1 MLLHKLKNIFQKAK
15 LPLKDVVQS
24 AVFGGKREDYNFI
37 EEQLILSD
45 IGIETTQKII
55 KKLKERVKE
64 GVIIGRENIVEELKK
79 ILKEILKDPVYFNLD
94 ETNIILVSGVNGSGK
109 TTSIGKLANY
119 LVKNEKKVLLGACD
133 TFRAAAFDQIEIWG
147 NRANSFVYIP
157 ENEKE
162 PAAAAFESVKYGIE
176 NRFDKII
183 IDTAGRM
190 HTNKNL
196 MEELKKLYNVLKLK
210 FPQLP
215 IFSILIIDATNGKN
229 TLQQAKNF
237 KEAVNIDTI
246 FLTKMDGTAK
256 GGSVI
261 TIADELCLP
270 ISYIGVGEGIDDLE
284 FFDKDLFVNSIL

>member
-24 AVFGGKREDYNFI
+24 AFFGGKREDYEFI
-37 EEQLILSD
+37 EEQLLLSD
-45 IGIETTQKII
+45 IGVETTQKIM
-55 KKLKERVKE
+55 KKLKDRVKE
-64 GVIIGRENIVEELKK
+64 GVVIGRENIIEELKK
-79 ILKEILKDPVYFNLD
+79 ILKEILKDPVYFNL
-94 ETNIILVSGVNGSGK
+94 EGTSVILVSGVNGSGK

-119 LVKNEKKVLLGACD
+119 LVKNKKKVLLGACD
-133 TFRAAAFDQIEIWG
+133 TFRAAAFDQIGIWG
-147 NRANSFVYIP
+147 NRSNSFVYIP

-162 PAAAAFESVKYGIE
+162 PAAAAFESVKYGLE
-176 NRFDKII
+176 NDFDKII

-210 FPQLP
+210 FPQTP

-237 KEAVNIDTI
+237 KEAVNVDTI

-261 TIADELCLP
+261 TIADELSLP
-270 ISYIGVGEGIDDLE
+270 ISYIGIGEGIEDFE
-284 FFDKDLFVNSIL
+284 FFDKDLFVDSIL